1 VERPGLSIS
10 THRTGADEAVLT
22 LAGEIDMLTA
32 ARLSTAVHDALV
44 EAPSRVLLDMGGV
57 TFCDSQGL
65 GTLVVLSRKAA
76 SARSVLVLTNVR
88 DFLLRVLDITG
99 LRSAL
104 MIRNTATSGRSEA

>member
-1 VERPGLSIS
+1 MDRAELSI
-10 THRTGADEAVLT
+10 TVHRTGDEVVLR

-32 ARLSTAVHDALV
+32 AQLSTVV
-44 EAPSRVLLDMGGV
+44 NEVLADPPPRIVLDLAGV

-65 GTLVVLSRKAA
+65 GTLVVLSRKA
-76 SARSVLVLTNVR
+76 SHSQCLLIMSNVG

-104 MIRNTATSGRSEA
+104 MIRNETPSG

>member
-1 VERPGLSIS
+1 MDRAELSI
-10 THRTGADEAVLT
+10 TVHRTGDEVVLR

-32 ARLSTAVHDALV
+32 AQLSTVV
-44 EAPSRVLLDMGGV
+44 NEVLADPPPRIVLDLAGV

-65 GTLVVLSRKAA
+65 GTLVVLSRKA
-76 SARSVLVLTNVR
+76 SHSQCLLILSNVG

-104 MIRNTATSGRSEA
+104 MIRNETPSG

>member
-1 VERPGLSIS
+1 MERPELSI
-10 THRTGADEAVLT
+10 AVLRDPDEIVLK

-32 ARLSTAVHDALV
+32 GRLSSIVNELLADAPV
-44 EAPSRVLLDMGGV
+44 RIVLDMTGV

-65 GTLVVLSRKAA
+65 GTIVVLTKKA
-76 SARSVLVLTNVR
+76 SHTQSVVLLTNVG

-104 MIRNTATSGRSEA
+104 TVR

>member
-1 VERPGLSIS
+1 MLR
-10 THRTGADEAVLT
+10 

-32 ARLSTAVHDALV
+32 AQLSTVVNEVLTDA
-44 EAPSRVLLDMGGV
+44 PPRVVLDLGGV

-65 GTLVVLSRKAA
+65 GTLVVLSRKA
-76 SARSVLVLTNVR
+76 SRSQSLLVLTNVG

-104 MIRNTATSGRSEA
+104 MIRNGHPAG

>member
-1 VERPGLSIS
+1 MERAELTIAVQ
-10 THRTGADEAVLT
+10 RTADEVTLK

-32 ARLSTAVHDALV
+32 SRLSGAVNEVLADA
-44 EAPSRVLLDMGGV
+44 PPRVVLDLGGV

-65 GTLVVLSRKAA
+65 GTLVVLSRKASHA
-76 SARSVLVLTNVR
+76 QTLLVLTNVG

-104 MIRNTATSGRSEA
+104 MIRNEAANS